1 MGPVVVLAKK
11 VARGGALGFAN
22 YVNQLSKKAH
32 YSPGF
37 ISTSSYWKCWDFTS
51 EFDNKIDTTFQDP
64 PTLITLS
71 HWISHDDWERWYHSE
86 ERESIKK
93 IFRNDIDLEH
103 FTVLRKQRKP
113 NDIFLL

>member
-1 MGPVVVLAKK
+1 MRPVVILAKK
-11 VARGGALGFAN
+11 IGRNGSSGFTN

-37 ISTSSYWKCWDFTS
+37 ISTSSYWKCWDFGPG
-51 EFDNKIDTTFQDP
+51 FQKEENFGDP

-71 HWISHDDWERWYHSE
+71 HWVSHDDWERWYQST
-86 ERESIKK
+86 ERGDIKK
-93 IFRNDIDLEH
+93 AFKNDVVMEH
-103 FTVLRKQRKP
+103 FTVLRKLRKA